1 MRITGTT
8 YIYYDSFIN
17 GKLAQDMTDQERND
31 FAKKR
36 KGIQDFALLKASRQ
50 QEEKVR
56 NLTKFILHP
65 EPQLF

>member
-1 MRITGTT
+1 MPMITIEE
-8 YIYYDSFIN
+8 Y
-17 GKLAQDMTDQERND
+17 AQEVQKQDQLQQEY

-56 NLTKFILHP
+56 KLTKFILHP